1 MSPLTIRVLQACCQQ
16 AAPII
21 AAGAS
26 PAMYSH
32 GIMKALSAWSD
43 KAPFTSPSRCS
54 DLL

>member
-1 MSPLTIRVLQACCQQ
+1 MSPLTIRGLQACCQQ

-21 AAGAS
+21 AASAS

-32 GIMKALSAWSD
+32 GIMTALSAWSD
-43 KAPFTSPSRCS
+43 QAPFTSPSRCS